1 MTTDGVCSVYSS
13 AKNNKREELELLA
26 REIEARSNGKWTKA
40 LDNIT
45 TAVNAIDTAV
55 NTGATAYQ

>member
-1 MTTDGVCSVYSS
+1 MTADDVCSAYSS
-13 AKNNKREELELLA
+13 TKNQKREDLELLA
-26 REIEARSNGKWTKA
+26 REIEARANGKWTKA